1 MTDTT
6 TQTIA
11 AMLDGV
17 TPGPWAVEDEWDVA
31 GPDYGVFRGAPDI
44 KHDAESA
51 ANARFTAWA
60 RDAVPA
66 LAAERDTAIA
76 RAEAAEKERES
87 LIEAGIAC
95 CNGTPNPTIP
105 RIDLALSFI
114 KSTRQALKAA
124 NQVWQDYKARA
135 EAAEAR
141 LAELEAAKDGAY
153 LERNKLVLL
162 LASMFPSGIKRT
174 AIPGWSDDWHGCV
187 YIDFPWGQA
196 SWHYHDSQA
205 YLFAHLSP
213 YLGEWD
219 GHSTE
224 TKYAAILAAAKGGR
238 G

>member
-66 LAAERDTAIA
+66 LAAERDAAIA
-76 RAEAAEKERES
+76 RAETAEKERES

-141 LAELEAAKDGAY
+141 LAELEAINWRDSVTDLIAKDHKQLLSDYGVDVDIWKNDPERGEAIGA
-153 LERNKLVLL
+153 
-162 LASMFPSGIKRT
+162 LAD
-174 AIPGWSDDWHGCV
+174 AI
-187 YIDFPWGQA
+187 
-196 SWHYHDSQA
+196 
-205 YLFAHLSP
+205 
-213 YLGEWD
+213 
-219 GHSTE
+219 T
-224 TKYAAILAAAKGGR
+224 AAILTAANGGR